1 MRYLLSLSILFALV
15 LIACGDSGPVVDLM
29 AKSQN
34 IDAGQRGFT
43 LQEKIGVDD
52 RAALAFIYGADM
64 MGSLDTCG

>member
-1 MRYLLSLSILFALV
+1 MRYQSLLVILV
-15 LIACGDSGPVVDLM
+15 LLLISCGDSGPVVDLA

>member
-1 MRYLLSLSILFALV
+1 MRYQSLLVILV
-15 LIACGDSGPVVDLM
+15 LLLISCGDSEPVVDLV

-34 IDAGQRGFT
+34 IDAGQRGST